1 MRKRERNKRERK
13 GQMERYTCRRLS
25 EYCLLTSC
33 DLSSTCGSVSFSTLS
48 RYFDMSST
56 VIFSFSGITTLT
68 CRQ

>member
-1 MRKRERNKRERK
+1 MRKRERNKRERE
-13 GQMERYTCRRLS
+13 GQMERDRRLS

-68 CRQ
+68 FRQ